1 MYQQSAENLNL
12 QNSVDTQNLILNLF
26 EGSLHL
32 LRESGQSFNKQKED
46 ADLVAHEEHD
56 VYEYANFSHEID
68 LHIDNILDFPKKLNS
83 AETMRLQL
91 EYFDKYNY
99 QIKKK

>member
-46 ADLVAHEEHD
+46 VVTPKGTTHAGLMELEKTAPVFDLALENAYGRAKELGK
-56 VYEYANFSHEID
+56 E
-68 LHIDNILDFPKKLNS
+68 LNK
-83 AETMRLQL
+83 TLLGQ
-91 EYFDKYNY
+91 Y
-99 QIKKK
+99 